1 MKLYFS
7 PGACSLSPHIVL
19 FASGLPFDT
28 EKVNLKVQ
36 PHLTAGGVDFST
48 INPRGYVPAL
58 QLDNGELLT
67 EGVAIVQYLADQ
79 APAKQLAPA
88 NGTLERYRLQEWLN
102 YIATEVHK
110 GFSPLFYPNSDELK
124 QQTWDKLTR
133 RLALAEE
140 QLAKTPYLLGER
152 FSVADAYL
160 FTCLNWVQFVQRSLG
175 DFPALID
182 FQKRVAALPFVQQAL
197 KAEGLLE

>member
-79 APAKQLAPA
+79 VPAKQLAPA

-102 YIATEVHK
+102 YISTEVHK

-124 QQTWDKLTR
+124 QQTWDKLTS
-133 RLALAEE
+133 RLALAEQ

-160 FTCLNWVQFVQRSLG
+160 FTCLNWAQFVQRSLG

>member
-67 EGVAIVQYLADQ
+67 EGVAIVQYLADR

-110 GFSPLFYPNSDELK
+110 GFSPLFYPNSDEVK

-140 QLAKTPYLLGER
+140 QLAKTPPICWA
-152 FSVADAYL
+152 SVSAWP
-160 FTCLNWVQFVQRSLG
+160 TPICS
-175 DFPALID
+175 PA
-182 FQKRVAALPFVQQAL
+182 
-197 KAEGLLE
+197 